1 MSRSFVIS
9 VLVLLLLFSVITR
22 ADEVGGVEPGGPPEP
37 SAQTVQVQDAITGD
51 TNVKVTQSTQ
61 FSTPVLSGVVDPG
74 QVDGSATSTHFDS
87 LAQGDHRDT
96 HIQGGHNVE
105 FNDDG
110 TYSAESI
117 DHLKQGII
125 TIDNG
130 VNVRWS
136 DGRLTADS
144 ASSLDY
150 KGSTST
156 DVVKLN
162 ADGKEFTVQK
172 ASAVQAGCFLV
183 EDVKIAK
190 FVVNKIVT
198 MTTSGDGRVVYG
210 DGSKLNY
217 DGLQANSTLSASVL
231 NCLKPRYTVTNMQLT
246 GTNGNLV
253 EKVNGS
259 GQIDMDAAYG
269 VVCVN
274 LTPISTYDIDMPHI
288 EDGFG
293 FSIHDYAYRLCVQKN
308 VAQKLTAD
316 CPLCGLVDLANNKL
330 LLNGVIEYKRYQY
343 DSALIEPFK
352 QTAFKTTGMG
362 KNIIDLS
369 KGVVSVEQD
378 APNVDTVASNYLT
391 LREQP
396 VAGATHRFL
405 SINEKLD
412 RVSANWAKAYSTT
425 YAQAATTIVDNQLDY
440 SRADC
445 HVTVLSPNSA
455 QIRTVLSELQQ
466 QEVAFP

>member
-1 MSRSFVIS
+1 M
-9 VLVLLLLFSVITR
+9 
-22 ADEVGGVEPGGPPEP
+22 DGG
-37 SAQTVQVQDAITGD
+37 
-51 TNVKVTQSTQ
+51 
-61 FSTPVLSGVVDPG
+61 
-74 QVDGSATSTHFDS
+74 ATSTHFDS

-125 TIDNG
+125 TIDHG
-130 VNVRWS
+130 VNVQWRN
-136 DGRLTADS
+136 GVLTADS
-144 ASSLDY
+144 TSSLDY

-162 ADGKEFTVQK
+162 ADGKEFSVQR
-172 ASAVQAGCFLV
+172 AAAVQAGCFLV

-190 FVVNKIVT
+190 FVVGKTVT

-210 DGSKLNY
+210 DGSKMNY
-217 DGLQANSTLSASVL
+217 DGLQANSALSASVL
-231 NCLKPRYTVTNMQLT
+231 NCLRPRYTVTNMQLT
-246 GTNGNLV
+246 GTRGNLI

-274 LTPISTYDIDMPHI
+274 LTPISTYDIDMPRI

-293 FSIHDYAYRLCVQKN
+293 FAIHDYAYRLCVQKN

-343 DSALIEPFK
+343 DSALIEPQK
-352 QTAFKTTGMG
+352 QTAFKTTGFG
-362 KNIIDLS
+362 KNVIDLR
-369 KGVVSVEQD
+369 KGAVFIEQD
-378 APNVDTVASNYLT
+378 APDSDTVASNYLT

-405 SINEKLD
+405 GINEKVD
-412 RVSANWAKAYSTT
+412 RVSANWAKAYAAT
-425 YAQAATTIVDNQLDY
+425 YAQATTTIIDNQLDY
-440 SRADC
+440 QRANC
-445 HVTVLSPNSA
+445 HVTILPPNSA
-455 QIRTVLSELQQ
+455 QITAVLSALRQ
-466 QEVAFP
+466 QEVAFG